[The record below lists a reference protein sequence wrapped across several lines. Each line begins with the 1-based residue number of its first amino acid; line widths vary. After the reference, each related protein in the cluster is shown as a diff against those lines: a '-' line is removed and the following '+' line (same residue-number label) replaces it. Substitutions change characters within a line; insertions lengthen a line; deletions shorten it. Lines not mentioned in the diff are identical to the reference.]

1 MPVLPVKVCKT
12 TSYGVV
18 DAESVLKIDGK
29 ATVLSSSGA
38 EKPWIMLDMG
48 EASLS
53 GYAVVH
59 VKNVIGSP
67 APVLRLSYA
76 NFDRKLTE
84 LGEYDDRMRAAY
96 MTRDVELPVLPANI
110 GRRQGTQKRR
120 LELQGQVRV
129 RASRQI
135 CRARHLCLIQP
146 RKPRR
151 LAGTVHA
158 R

>member
-1 MPVLPVKVCKT
+1 
-12 TSYGVV
+12 
-18 DAESVLKIDGK
+18 
-29 ATVLSSSGA
+29 
-38 EKPWIMLDMG
+38 MLDMG

-84 LGEYDDRMRAAY
+84 LGEYDDRTRAAY

-146 RKPRR
+146 RTENCEDLRELSTRGDGFGHEKGKISHGN
-151 LAGTVHA
+151 A
-158 R
+158 